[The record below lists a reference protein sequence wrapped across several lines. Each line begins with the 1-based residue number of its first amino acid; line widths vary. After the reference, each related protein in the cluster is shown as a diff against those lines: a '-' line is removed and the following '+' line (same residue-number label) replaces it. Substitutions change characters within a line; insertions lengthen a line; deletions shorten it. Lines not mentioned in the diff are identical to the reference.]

1 MAVVNGHRSSGRA
14 NGTDNVLLYG
24 ELALF
29 ARSAIGREEA
39 DGSARSRV
47 DPASVKTALNMG
59 CAWVRE
65 HSQKAFCGYVWIGA
79 KCAWG
84 GLSFAVKSHYFG
96 DLSSLRISDSQGI
109 ATVESDDNE

>member
-1 MAVVNGHRSSGRA
+1 M
-14 NGTDNVLLYG
+14 
-24 ELALF
+24 F

-39 DGSARSRV
+39 DGAAKSGV

-65 HSQKAFCGYVWIGA
+65 HSQKALCGHVRIGA

-96 DLSSLRISDSQGI
+96 DLSSLRISHSQRVAAI
-109 ATVESDDNE
+109 ERNDNE